1 MGSLIALEDSVLAVV
16 DTQAGFLDRVDPE
29 RGRLFLD
36 KTVWLVAVAARLGVP
51 MLVTVENE
59 ADRGGVHPAVA
70 AVLPAGVDVHDKTS
84 FGLCDDTGVWGA
96 LAALG
101 RGTVILCGMET
112 DVCVAQSA
120 LGLVDRG
127 LRPYVVLD
135 ATASPRD
142 GHELGLERLRGAG
155 VPLVSTKGVFTE
167 WVRTPAACRAF
178 EAAHPQLF
186 TPDGPVLI

>member
-1 MGSLIALEDSVLAVV
+1 MAPLIALDDSLLAVV
-16 DTQAGFLDRVDPE
+16 DVQAGFLERVDPA

-36 KTVWLVAVAARLGVP
+36 RTVWLVAVAARLGVP
-51 MLVTVENE
+51 MLVTIENE
-59 ADRGGVHPAVA
+59 ADWGGVHPSVA
-70 AVLPAGVDVHDKTS
+70 AELPAGVDVHDKAS
-84 FGLCDDTGVWGA
+84 FGLCEDPRTWDA

-101 RGTVILCGMET
+101 RDTVIVCGMET

-120 LGLVDRG
+120 LGLMDRG
-127 LRPYVVLD
+127 LHPHVVLD

-142 GHELGLERLRGAG
+142 GHELGLERLRAAG

-178 EAAHPQLF
+178 EAAHPELF
-186 TPDGPVLI
+186 TPDAPVLI